1 MPHKLKNILARVP
14 SDIDIAQAA
23 TPIPIDK
30 IAAETGI
37 LDEELE
43 LYGKNK
49 AKVNLSLRDRL
60 KDVLNGK
67 YVVVTAITPTPLGEG
82 KTTTTVGLSQALG
95 AHLGK
100 RVFTCVRQPSQGPT
114 FGIKGGAAG
123 GGYSQIIPMEEFNL
137 HLTGD
142 IHAITAANNLL
153 AAAIDTRVMH
163 EAQQKDEALFERLCP
178 PAKDGSRR
186 FAPVMLRRL
195 RKLGIN
201 KTDPNELTP
210 EERSRFARLD
220 IDPDSITWR
229 RVTDTNDRML
239 RQITIGQGPEEKGM
253 TRVTGYDIAV
263 ASEIMAILA
272 LTTSLADMRERLGA
286 MVIGTSRAGSAV
298 TADDIGAGGALTVLM
313 KDAIFPNLMQ
323 TLEGTPAFVHAGPFA
338 NIAHGNSS
346 IVADQLAL
354 KLVGPDGYVITESGF
369 GADIGME
376 KFFNIKCRYSGL
388 VPNCVV
394 LVATIRALKM
404 HGGGPKVTAGQ
415 PLAPAYTEENL
426 PMLERGCANLSK
438 MIQNAK
444 RFGIP
449 VVVAVNRF
457 HHDTTAEIDLVR
469 KLAMQSGAQDVVMAN
484 HWAEGGAGAVDLGK
498 AVIKACEL
506 PAKFQFLY
514 PLEMS
519 IKEKIET
526 IVREM
531 YGGAGVEYSPEAEK
545 KIALYNRLGFDKLPI
560 CMAKTHLSLSH
571 DPALKGAPTG
581 FTVPVRDIRASV
593 GAGFLYPLLGTMSTM
608 PGLSTRP
615 GYYEIDI
622 DPKTNRI
629 VGLS

>member
-1 MPHKLKNILARVP
+1 
-14 SDIDIAQAA
+14 
-23 TPIPIDK
+23 
-30 IAAETGI
+30 
-37 LDEELE
+37 
-43 LYGKNK
+43 
-49 AKVNLSLRDRL
+49 
-60 KDVLNGK
+60 
-67 YVVVTAITPTPLGEG
+67 
-82 KTTTTVGLSQALG
+82 
-95 AHLGK
+95 
-100 RVFTCVRQPSQGPT
+100 
-114 FGIKGGAAG
+114 
-123 GGYSQIIPMEEFNL
+123 
-137 HLTGD
+137 
-142 IHAITAANNLL
+142 
-153 AAAIDTRVMH
+153 
-163 EAQQKDEALFERLCP
+163 
-178 PAKDGSRR
+178 
-186 FAPVMLRRL
+186 
-195 RKLGIN
+195 
-201 KTDPNELTP
+201 
-210 EERSRFARLD
+210 
-220 IDPDSITWR
+220 
-229 RVTDTNDRML
+229 
-239 RQITIGQGPEEKGM
+239 
-253 TRVTGYDIAV
+253 
-263 ASEIMAILA
+263 
-272 LTTSLADMRERLGA
+272 
-286 MVIGTSRAGSAV
+286 
-298 TADDIGAGGALTVLM
+298 
-313 KDAIFPNLMQ
+313 
-323 TLEGTPAFVHAGPFA
+323 
-338 NIAHGNSS
+338 
-346 IVADQLAL
+346 
-354 KLVGPDGYVITESGF
+354 
-369 GADIGME
+369 
-376 KFFNIKCRYSGL
+376 
-388 VPNCVV
+388 VV

-469 KLAMQSGAQDVVMAN
+469 KLAMQSGAQDAVMAN